1 MEESQAMC
9 RSIGSNR
16 RVFSTGRKVFRP
28 LLIWCGAAVAA
39 GCLALGCTINPV
51 VSDTQVGIGYYD
63 ACERAAENYC
73 EYVVEAAE
81 SDLESCVANY
91 TFQCLSGGS
100 D

>member
-1 MEESQAMC
+1 MF
-9 RSIGSNR
+9 RSTGVHR
-16 RVFSTGRKVFRP
+16 RVFSTARKAFWP
-28 LLIWCGAAVAA
+28 LLICCGAVVAV

-63 ACERAAENYC
+63 ACEQAAENYC
-73 EYVVEAAE
+73 EYVVKAAE

>member
-1 MEESQAMC
+1 MS

-16 RVFSTGRKVFRP
+16 RVFSTAGKIFRP
-28 LLIWCGAAVAA
+28 LLICCGAVVAV
-39 GCLALGCTINPV
+39 GCLGLGCTINPV

-63 ACERAAENYC
+63 ACERAAEDYC
-73 EYVVEAAE
+73 EYVIGAAE